1 MRTEAMNPQ
10 LIEAIIGCLLHDIG
24 KPVQRAALG
33 YPGRHSA
40 IGRAFMKKVWLRDSR
55 NPSQFTDE
63 VDEADIGVS
72 DRRILDAISY
82 QWRSVKGPVRD
93 EVLGQPRASS
103 SLAPPQLGR

>member
-72 DRRILDAISY
+72 DRRILDAVSY
-82 QWRSVKGPVRD
+82 TH
-93 EVLGQPRASS
+93 L
-103 SLAPPQLGR
+103 